1 MYWGSKFEP
10 LFCYAAPIRKA
21 EIARFTL
28 NGNLVTLH
36 STGQAWISKPDGVL
50 VAYREM
56 PCRFGCMEEI

>member
-1 MYWGSKFEP
+1 MSSFVGNYTEFKPWKT
-10 LFCYAAPIRKA
+10 
-21 EIARFTL
+21 EIARFTF